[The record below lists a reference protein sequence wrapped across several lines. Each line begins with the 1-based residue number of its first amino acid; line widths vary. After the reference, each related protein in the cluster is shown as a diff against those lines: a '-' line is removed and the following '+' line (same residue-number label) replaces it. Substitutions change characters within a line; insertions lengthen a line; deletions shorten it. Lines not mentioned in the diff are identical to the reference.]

1 MTDGTLRTAS
11 DFVDAGL
18 IALSDAPEVDRI
30 LPRYSAAMSRDL
42 VALVDP
48 TDPADPIAR
57 QFVPSANERATHPA
71 ERRDP
76 IGDDAFSP
84 TPGLVHRY
92 ADRVLLKVVAACP
105 VYCRFCFRRETVG
118 TGKGGV
124 LAEEKLSAA
133 LDYIAAN
140 NEVAEVILTGGDP
153 LVLSARRLG
162 DILRRI
168 AAIAH
173 VRTIRIHSRVPLV
186 TPAAVDAP
194 LLEALRSAGKAVFIA
209 VHGNHAREFSPDAR
223 AACGRLVDAGI
234 PLLGQSVLLAGVND
248 DVEALVAL
256 MRAFVE
262 TRITPYYL
270 HHPDLAPG
278 TGHFRVAVARGRAL
292 AQALEARLPGFAQ
305 PRYVLDLPGGH
316 GKVSLLAARQDADG
330 AWMLRDRH
338 GHLHRY
344 QDALPQTEDDGASDE
359 VAKKPY

>member
-1 MTDGTLRTAS
+1 MTDGTLRTSS

-18 IALSDAPEVDRI
+18 IAPSDAAQVDHI
-30 LPRYSAAMSRDL
+30 LPRYSAAMSRAL
-42 VALVDP
+42 VALVDL
-48 TDPADPIAR
+48 TDPTDPIAR
-57 QFVPSANERATHPA
+57 QFVPHSDERRTHPA

-118 TGKGGV
+118 TGKGGLLPEQD
-124 LAEEKLSAA
+124 LAAA
-133 LDYIAAN
+133 LDYIAAHGD
-140 NEVAEVILTGGDP
+140 VAEVILTGGDP
-153 LVLSARRLG
+153 LALSARRLG

-173 VRTIRIHSRVPLV
+173 VSTVRIHTRVPLV
-186 TPAAVDAP
+186 TPAAVDAQ
-194 LLEALRSAGKAVFIA
+194 LLQALRSVGKAVFVA

-223 AACGRLVDAGI
+223 AACARLVDAGI

-256 MRAFVE
+256 MRAFIE

-292 AQALEARLPGFAQ
+292 AQALQTRLPGFAQ

-316 GKVSLLAARQDADG
+316 GKVMLSSASQDVDG
-330 AWMLRDRH
+330 TWTVRDRH
-338 GHLHRY
+338 GHLRHYR
-344 QDALPQTEDDGASDE
+344 DALPPSGDDGDLNGA
-359 VAKKPY
+359 AKKPY